1 MHETKE
7 PTVHLAGQDLAEYL
21 DVTAQAL
28 SRAVRRDYNAAGYR
42 VSEWAN
48 WHHNHKRIEGY
59 DVPRSI
65 AQKIIP
71 QDQWGN
77 HGFVQNRETMRA
89 KNPRSLA
96 LVHGPEDRA
105 HHAATL
111 LRSLSEVD
119 ELRSLDLETVAER
132 LESFGA

>member
-1 MHETKE
+1 MRETKE
-7 PTVHLAGQDLAEYL
+7 ATVHLAGQDLAEYL

-42 VSEWAN
+42 VSEWAD

-71 QDQWGN
+71 KDQWGN
-77 HGFVQNRETMRA
+77 YGIAQRTEAVRA
-89 KNPRSLA
+89 RNPRSLA
-96 LVHGPEDRA
+96 LAHGPEDRA
-105 HHAATL
+105 HQAARL
-111 LRSLSEVD
+111 LRSLSDVN
-119 ELRSLDLETVAER
+119 ELRSLDLETVADR